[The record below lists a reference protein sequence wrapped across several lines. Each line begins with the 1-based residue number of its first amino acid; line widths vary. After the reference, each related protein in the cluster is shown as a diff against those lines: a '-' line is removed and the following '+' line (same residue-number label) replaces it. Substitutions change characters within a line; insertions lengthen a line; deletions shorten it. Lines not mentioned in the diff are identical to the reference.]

1 MKRYLITGGT
11 GMVGRA
17 LVEQLTRSNEA
28 IIYILTRSDQTS
40 QQQHVHYINWSKD
53 GWEEEVPHIDIV
65 INLAGATLNKRWTT
79 QHQQIMMTSRIQATR
94 ALFDLFKLREQTPD
108 VLFNASAMGYY
119 PPSKRLCILNHIK
132 RHLMI
137 YYQKSCI
144 SGKDK
149 RHCLNNLAHES
160 FADVLD

>member
-65 INLAGATLNKRWTT
+65 INLARCY
-79 QHQQIMMTSRIQATR
+79 I
-94 ALFDLFKLREQTPD
+94 EQTLD
-108 VLFNASAMGYY
+108 NATSTNYDD
-119 PPSKRLCILNHIK
+119 
-132 RHLMI
+132 
-137 YYQKSCI
+137 KSYSSDTCAI
-144 SGKDK
+144 
-149 RHCLNNLAHES
+149 
-160 FADVLD
+160 

>member
-53 GWEEEVPHIDIV
+53 GWE
-65 INLAGATLNKRWTT
+65 
-79 QHQQIMMTSRIQATR
+79 
-94 ALFDLFKLREQTPD
+94 
-108 VLFNASAMGYY
+108 
-119 PPSKRLCILNHIK
+119 
-132 RHLMI
+132 
-137 YYQKSCI
+137 
-144 SGKDK
+144 
-149 RHCLNNLAHES
+149 
-160 FADVLD
+160 